1 MNNSTRIGYRLV
13 ELGKDGSLKTLFHGV
28 KGSRTL
34 SQGKWLTC
42 ERKIVCEGVDGT
54 KYISAFHVL
63 PSLEECKEFSQIFKI
78 RANRRIIA
86 LKYRQ
91 FRPKRHSRGP
101 VLLANQI
108 FISTNCEIY
117 PLD

>member
-1 MNNSTRIGYRLV
+1 MNNSTRTGYRLV
-13 ELGKDGSLKTLFHGV
+13 EIGKDGLFKTLFHGI
-28 KGSRTL
+28 KKSRTL
-34 SQGKWLTC
+34 ARGKWLTC
-42 ERKIVCEGVDGT
+42 ERKIVHEGVDGT

-63 PSLEECKEFSQIFKI
+63 SSLEECREFSKIFKI
-78 RANRRIIA
+78 RTNRRIIA

-108 FISTNCEIY
+108 FIPINGEIHS
-117 PLD
+117 LD